1 MPEAERPDDL
11 DRRIEAKDRGEE
23 AAPDAELDALADA
36 ARALDA
42 HWSCSPDV
50 DADAIWASVE
60 TGIESTPQRGWRTW
74 SRRFRARPLLLTRG
88 LPAVAAAL
96 VLMIAVVAGALL
108 TTSGTA
114 SARFLE
120 EVEQLSA
127 VVQESVADGTLD
139 SDELA
144 ELNALAAQLLETVR
158 SDPEALSDIDVDEL
172 KAAVSTLSA
181 VVALIESRA
190 ETENGRVVQ
199 SLTALSHVSDVAHD
213 ALVEEV
219 VANATDACSEIGGAD
234 LAACKQS
241 LGAAEDICDEL
252 GEAAKDS
259 CEEQIESLEEAV
271 EAAVE
276 AVEDAEGCDELT
288 GADAQEACR
297 TEVAAAFEA
306 ADLANCDNIGSEAD
320 LDGCKQAIDALEGA
334 CDGLSHAARETCED
348 DLDAIEDRAESAL
361 AAVVGDADLDE
372 ADDGDVDNADDG
384 DADEADDGDAD
395 EADDGDADEN
405 DEGAASCG
413 DLDSDAAATCA
424 EAVASAS
431 AVCGEISSESDLDAC
446 RQSVDDAEEACDELA
461 DDARHACKEEL
472 GGIEDGAK
480 DSLKA
485 SKEACDDLED
495 EDAEAACEK
504 ALDGDDGS
512 GSEEERDDGDD
523 GNHSGSNDDDDDD
536 DGNSGD
542 GDEDGDDEERR
553 RRGRR
558 RGRRRRG
565 RRRGRRPELAARP
578 QPQWARLAWPSSA
591 ARHLSSSSFEPGTA
605 TVTPSR
611 RSTARA
617 SPTSGTTS
625 ARCCA
630 TPTAPRT

>member
-23 AAPDAELDALADA
+23 AAPDAKLDALADA

-127 VVQESVADGTLD
+127 VVQESFADGTLD

-241 LGAAEDICDEL
+241 LGAAED
-252 GEAAKDS
+252 
-259 CEEQIESLEEAV
+259 V
-271 EAAVE
+271 
-276 AVEDAEGCDELT
+276 CDELT

-372 ADDGDVDNADDG
+372 ADDGDV
-384 DADEADDGDAD
+384 DEADDGDAD

-512 GSEEERDDGDD
+512 GSDEERDDGDD

-536 DGNSGD
+536 DGNSGSGD
-542 GDEDGDDEERR
+542 GDEDGDDEEDDD
-553 RRGRR
+553 
-558 RGRRRRG
+558 
-565 RRRGRRPELAARP
+565 EDDD
-578 QPQWARLAWPSSA
+578 QS
-591 ARHLSSSSFEPGTA
+591 
-605 TVTPSR
+605 
-611 RSTARA
+611 
-617 SPTSGTTS
+617 
-625 ARCCA
+625 
-630 TPTAPRT
+630 